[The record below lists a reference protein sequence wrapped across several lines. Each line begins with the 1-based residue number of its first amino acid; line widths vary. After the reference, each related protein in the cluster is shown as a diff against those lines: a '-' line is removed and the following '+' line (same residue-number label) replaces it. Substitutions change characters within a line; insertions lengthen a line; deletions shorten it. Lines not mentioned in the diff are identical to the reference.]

1 MRLTGSRDLDDKHR
15 SLEVAGSDLKKKKV
29 KVVTF
34 SNGADEAEDKPETFN
49 LPERRSGQRLV

>member
-34 SNGADEAEDKPETFN
+34 SNGADEAEDI
-49 LPERRSGQRLV
+49 

>member
-1 MRLTGSRDLDDKHR
+1 MKLTGSRDLDDKHR

-34 SNGADEAEDKPETFN
+34 SNGADEAEDKPKKFN
-49 LPERRSGQRLV
+49 LPERRSAQRLV